1 MSNSILISVLIAL
14 AVIVASARVVGL
26 LFERFGQPS
35 VIGEIIVGILLGPSL
50 LGWLQPTLFHSLF
63 PASITPS
70 LTLLAQIGLIFYMFL
85 VGLEFDPGQLRRQL
99 RLAVMVSNISIALP
113 FALGVLLAA
122 LGLYRLN
129 GSAGVAF
136 LPFALFCG
144 TALSITAFPVL
155 ARILEDRGWSHT
167 KVGQLAIACA
177 SIDDLSAWCLLA
189 IAIAVTRTGGL
200 ATALPTLA
208 AIGALAGAMVLVIP
222 YLGRPLL
229 RRFEARGDLDPLLLT
244 SIDAMVLLAAAATQA
259 IGIDVIFGGFLMGA
273 VLPKTPA
280 FCQQLR
286 ERINDFVTIVL
297 LPVFF
302 VLSGLNTRLGL
313 LNQPWLWGVA
323 ALILLAAVAGKFLGT
338 YGVARWQGLP
348 KSEARTLGWLMNT
361 RGLTELIVL
370 NIGLRLGVI
379 SPLIFTLFVLMALG
393 TTLMAS
399 PLLNREAAT
408 LGEA

>member
-1 MSNSILISVLIAL
+1 
-14 AVIVASARVVGL
+14 
-26 LFERFGQPS
+26 
-35 VIGEIIVGILLGPSL
+35 
-50 LGWLQPTLFHSLF
+50 
-63 PASITPS
+63 
-70 LTLLAQIGLIFYMFL
+70 
-85 VGLEFDPGQLRRQL
+85 
-99 RLAVMVSNISIALP
+99 
-113 FALGVLLAA
+113 
-122 LGLYRLN
+122 
-129 GSAGVAF
+129 
-136 LPFALFCG
+136 
-144 TALSITAFPVL
+144 
-155 ARILEDRGWSHT
+155 
-167 KVGQLAIACA
+167 
-177 SIDDLSAWCLLA
+177 
-189 IAIAVTRTGGL
+189 
-200 ATALPTLA
+200 
-208 AIGALAGAMVLVIP
+208 
-222 YLGRPLL
+222 
-229 RRFEARGDLDPLLLT
+229 
-244 SIDAMVLLAAAATQA
+244 MVLLAAAATQA
-259 IGIDVIFGGFLMGA
+259 IGIDVIFGGFLLGA

-408 LGEA
+408 LGEP